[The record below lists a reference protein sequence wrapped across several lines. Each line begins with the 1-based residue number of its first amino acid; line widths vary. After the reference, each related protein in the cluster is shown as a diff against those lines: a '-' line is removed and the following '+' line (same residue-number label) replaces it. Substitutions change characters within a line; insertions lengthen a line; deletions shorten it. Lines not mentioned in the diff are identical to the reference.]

1 MGTELHPGP
10 GWIHDFLSSLE
21 GYRITI
27 QPRRLSGKEHVIL
40 LSYPLRINPNR
51 PVSHLNRK
59 KDPKEKVCAFSW
71 GDMSKCLFFRW
82 GSGYAMG
89 KSPVFLCLE
98 GSNNFGF

>member
-1 MGTELHPGP
+1 MGSQLLPGP

-59 KDPKEKVCAFSW
+59 RFPKKKYVHFP
-71 GDMSKCLFFRW
+71 G
-82 GSGYAMG
+82 
-89 KSPVFLCLE
+89 VT
-98 GSNNFGF
+98 